1 MLASGEVVTANAVGH
16 SLPARNEWGESRR
29 EGWSQKRFL
38 LSPALSSFLRQEER
52 EVKRVRSTDHLR
64 GLALLFLHARD
75 RLRRERFQNFGQQVR
90 FVRVAFEIR
99 IFFARV
105 VIQAASFE
113 IIAVLNQQLDGC
125 FARLCFLN

>member
-1 MLASGEVVTANAVGH
+1 MLASREVVTANAVGH

-29 EGWSQKRFL
+29 GVVPKKFL

-113 IIAVLNQQLDGC
+113 IIAVLNQQLDG
-125 FARLCFLN
+125 